1 MLAIKIS
8 NFILNTNPDEFTDI
22 INYLHMARTDKD
34 KQQVVDEITDNIKKS
49 REMFNRYVQ
58 KHRRLDKV
66 LEKVN

>member
-1 MLAIKIS
+1 
-8 NFILNTNPDEFTDI
+8 
-22 INYLHMARTDKD
+22 MARTDKD